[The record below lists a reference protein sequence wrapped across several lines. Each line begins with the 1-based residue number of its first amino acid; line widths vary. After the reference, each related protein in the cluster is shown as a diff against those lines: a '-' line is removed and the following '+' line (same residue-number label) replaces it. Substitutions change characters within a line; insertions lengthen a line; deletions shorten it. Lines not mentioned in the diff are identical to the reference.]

1 MMQLMKWT
9 TNAVSEESFSTHSQL
24 ELLVSIWRS
33 LQSFSCL
40 ARARGG
46 ETGLLLGV
54 SYCPPTTFDVVC
66 SVLCERDEEEE
77 TKKNEILD
85 YFRCNQDII
94 SSSRLCCARSASH
107 AHFLVPYI
115 LPLSPPY
122 THDRTDKRTTTTE
135 RYWWSCS
142 LSLQPM
148 NFKYCTHMML
158 QQRAWREVLHRSF
171 YEKKRWLEVSARR
184 RPLARGSEKNN
195 FSFNYTPESF

>member
-1 MMQLMKWT
+1 MNNERSVGGK
-9 TNAVSEESFSTHSQL
+9 FSTHSQL

-66 SVLCERDEEEE
+66 SVLFEREREEE

-115 LPLSPPY
+115 LPLSPPH
-122 THDRTDKRTTTTE
+122 THDRTDERTTTTE

-148 NFKYCTHMML
+148 NFKYCAHIWCCSSAHGERCCIARFTRRKDDWKSRHDDDHS
-158 QQRAWREVLHRSF
+158 REAR
-171 YEKKRWLEVSARR
+171 EK
-184 RPLARGSEKNN
+184 EKNN